1 MIGHPLHYQSRVH
14 IPVPN
19 WSLKATTH
27 SCSRAT
33 LLRVQHPRVR
43 GSCVHRHVCR
53 WGCLQ
58 NVQPDYI
65 ARPSNLPAR
74 TGCSAHQPFAS
85 ICFTIIRTTLSLVVV
100 RHVLC
105 AFCVAG
111 LAVCCTRCCVVI
123 VVGAAIMLS
132 CCLLVLSL
140 YAVSLMVCCPC
151 LSLHWVICSCDP

>member
-1 MIGHPLHYQSRVH
+1 MDILFIINQGSTFLSPIGRSRQQ
-14 IPVPN
+14 
-19 WSLKATTH
+19 LTAAAERRCCG
-27 SCSRAT
+27 CSTRGCG
-33 LLRVQHPRVR
+33 